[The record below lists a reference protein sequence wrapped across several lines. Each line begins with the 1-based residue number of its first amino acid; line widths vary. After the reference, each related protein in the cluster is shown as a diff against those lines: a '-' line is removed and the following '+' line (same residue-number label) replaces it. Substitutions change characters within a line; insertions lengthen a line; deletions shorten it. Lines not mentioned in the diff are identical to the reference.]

1 MKKEAVHSSVDLPL
15 KKMQKETGFTEET
28 VTILAPA
35 DSLYKFWLDLQNL
48 KQFSNQIESI
58 TEISD
63 KKSKWVWN
71 TLKGKR
77 KIEWISE
84 IVEERRSS
92 FIAWRAEGEHLSHSG
107 QVEFEELDFGR
118 GTRITVKIA
127 YDLPFG
133 KLTGALETFLGESPH
148 RNLKLSLVQMRQ
160 LFEAGEIA
168 RVEGQPAGDSREH
181 ETKSALH

>member
-1 MKKEAVHSSVDLPL
+1 MEKEAVHSSVDLQL

-35 DSLYKFWLDLQNL
+35 DTLYAFWLDLQNL
-48 KQFSNQIESI
+48 KQFYNQIESI
-58 TEISD
+58 TKISD

-71 TLKGKR
+71 ALKGKK
-77 KIEWISE
+77 KIEWVSE

-92 FIAWRAEGEHLSHSG
+92 LIAWRAEGEHLSHSG
-107 QVEFEELDFGR
+107 QVEFVELDFAR

-127 YDLPFG
+127 YDLPLG
-133 KLTGALETFLGESPH
+133 KMTGMIETLLGESPH

-168 RVEGQPAGDSREH
+168 TVEGQSAGNSREH